1 MTLAL
6 EGIRVLDWT
15 IWQQGPI
22 GTALLGDLGAEVIKL
37 EALEGDPGRGLVR
50 LSGMGLAERPNFYI
64 EANNRNKKSLALDL
78 KKPEAREIVH
88 ELVKRADVFAQNFR
102 VGVAERLGLDYETL
116 RDHNPRLIYAHATG
130 FGPKGPE
137 AAVAAM
143 DQMGIAR
150 SGLMLAVG
158 EPDAP
163 PQQIAGGIADQM
175 SGIML
180 AWGVLA
186 ALVARERHGM
196 GQKVDVSQLGSMA
209 LLQGLN
215 LSARL
220 MLGTAI
226 PRVRRSES
234 ANPLWN
240 HYRCADGLWLVLGMA
255 QGERHWAAFCR
266 ALGAPEIEGLWS
278 GARAS
283 AASGDAAATA
293 AVAALDERFASRPR
307 AEWLAQLRAASADF
321 IVAPVNRLEDLPDD
335 PQVRANE
342 YVTEFDHPQHGPT
355 RMVGFPVGFS
365 ATPASIRAAAPE
377 LGQHTEEVLQELLGY
392 DWERIGHLRARG
404 VI

>member
-1 MTLAL
+1 MTIAL

-37 EALEGDPGRGLVR
+37 EALEGDPGRGLLR
-50 LSGMGLAERPNFYI
+50 LSGMELAGRPNFYM
-64 EANNRNKKSLALDL
+64 EANNRNKKSIALDL
-78 KKPEAREIVH
+78 KKPEAREIVC
-88 ELVKRADVFAQNFR
+88 ELVRCSDVFAQNFR

-116 RDHNPRLIYAHATG
+116 RRYNPRLVYAHATG

-137 AAVAAM
+137 ATTPAM

-163 PQQIAGGIADQM
+163 PQSIAGGIADQM

-186 ALVARERHGM
+186 ALVARERHGI

-215 LSARL
+215 LSAKL
-220 MLGTAI
+220 MMGASI
-226 PRVRRSES
+226 PRVRRTST

-240 HYRCADGLWLVLGMA
+240 HYCCADGLWIVLGMA

-266 ALGAPEIEGLWS
+266 AMGHPEIEKLWA
-278 GARAS
+278 G
-283 AASGDAAATA
+283 AASGPTATA
-293 AVAALDERFASRPR
+293 AVAALDESFATRPR
-307 AEWLAQLRAASADF
+307 AEWLRILREGSADF
-321 IVAPVNRLEDLPDD
+321 IFAPVNRLEDLPED

-342 YVTEFDHPQHGPT
+342 YVTEFQHPQHGPT
-355 RMVGFPVGFS
+355 RMLGFPVGLS
-365 ATPASIRAAAPE
+365 GTPCAIRTPAPE
-377 LGQHTEEVLQELLGY
+377 LGQHTEEVLQALLGY
-392 DWERIGHLRARG
+392 DWERLGQLRERG

>member
-37 EALEGDPGRGLVR
+37 EARGGGDPGRGLMR
-50 LSGMGLAERPNFYI
+50 LSGVDLAGHPNFYV
-64 EANNRNKKSLALDL
+64 EANNRNKRSLALDL
-78 KKPEAREIVH
+78 KKPEALAIVH
-88 ELVKRADVFAQNFR
+88 DLVRRSDVFAQNFR

-116 RDHNPRLIYAHATG
+116 RRHNPQLIYAHATG
-130 FGPKGPE
+130 YGPKGPD
-137 AAVAAM
+137 ATAPAM

-186 ALVARERHGM
+186 ALVARERHGL

-209 LLQGLN
+209 ALQGLN
-215 LSARL
+215 LSAKL
-220 MLGTAI
+220 MMGAAL
-226 PRVRRSES
+226 PRVRRAAS

-240 HYRCADGLWLVLGMA
+240 HYRCADDRWLVLGMA
-255 QGERHWAAFCR
+255 QGARHWPAFCR
-266 ALGAPEIEGLWS
+266 AIG
-278 GARAS
+278 RADL
-283 AASGDAAATA
+283 AEDPRFTEMKWASGDGQA
-293 AVAALDERFASRPR
+293 AVAIFDEVFATRPR
-307 AEWLAQLRAASADF
+307 DEWLKILREASADF
-321 IVAPVNRLEDLPDD
+321 IFAPVNRIEDLPDD
-335 PQVRANE
+335 PQVRAND
-342 YVTEFDHPQHGPT
+342 YVVEFDHPQHGPT
-355 RMVGFPVGFS
+355 RMLGFPVGLS
-365 ATPASIRAAAPE
+365 ETPCSIRAPAPE
-377 LGQHTEEVLQELLGY
+377 LGQHTEEILTELLGY
-392 DWERIGHLRARG
+392 DWARIAELRERE

>member
-1 MTLAL
+1 MPLVL

-50 LSGMGLAERPNFYI
+50 LSGMGLADRPNFYI

-88 ELVKRADVFAQNFR
+88 ELVGRSDVFAQNFR

-116 RDHNPRLIYAHATG
+116 RRHNPRLIYAHATG
-130 FGPKGPE
+130 YGPKGPE
-137 AAVAAM
+137 AATPAM

-150 SGLMLAVG
+150 SGMMLAVG
-158 EPDAP
+158 EPDSP
-163 PQQIAGGIADQM
+163 PQPIAGGIADQM

-180 AWGVLA
+180 AYGVLA
-186 ALVARERHGM
+186 ALVARERHGV
-196 GQKVDVSQLGSMA
+196 GQKVDVSQLGSMS

-220 MLGTAI
+220 MLGAAI
-226 PRVRRSES
+226 PRVRRNAS

-240 HYRCADGLWLVLGMA
+240 HYCCADGLWIVLGMA
-255 QGERHWAAFCR
+255 QGERHWAQFCR
-266 ALGAPEIEGLWS
+266 VLGHEEIAGQWS
-278 GARAS
+278 GAGS
-283 AASGDAAATA
+283 MQPATA
-293 AVAALDERFASRPR
+293 AVAALDEVFATRPR
-307 AEWLAQLRAASADF
+307 AQWLTILRAGSADF

-335 PQVRANE
+335 PQVRAND
-342 YVTEFDHPQHGPT
+342 YVTTIEHPQHGLT
-355 RMVGFPVGFS
+355 RMLGFPVGFS
-365 ATPASIRAAAPE
+365 ETPCSIRTPAPE
-377 LGQHTEEVLQELLGY
+377 LGQHTEELLQELLGY
-392 DWERIGHLRARG
+392 DWDRIGQLRERG